1 MWTAAARAKALT
13 CWSETETMI
22 KKLYLGAA
30 MTALLAMNPT
40 VADMRSPTEARHVLS
55 LNDVEITALI
65 DDVSIITGYT
75 FVLHP
80 DVRRT
85 KVTVMSQTPM
95 TTQEVFQVFLST
107 LRVNGFAAVPA
118 GQGIY
123 RIVPEQTAVGEVRTT
138 TADENGFMTQ
148 VLSLE
153 NFSAIEA
160 AQMIKP
166 LVDPQG
172 QVVANARSNT
182 IVVVDYKSNMPRLQA
197 VVEGLDESTAT
208 SIESLQLINIPARE
222 MKEILDDLLGD
233 TAGQTSRGLIVT
245 ASNTGNAIVLKGNE
259 TVVARAVRVATE
271 LDQTDPVRDNL
282 RVIPLVNSDSVDI
295 VPILEKLAAT
305 MAAQQTP
312 REGAQTAATIA
323 HHEPTNSLVISAP
336 PDILVAMERVV
347 ESLDTRRAQVLVE
360 AIIVEISDDT
370 ARELGVQFLL
380 SGAGESSVP
389 FLSTNFSRSAPNLL
403 GLAGALATANSGG
416 TSSGSAGS
424 AVSTSLSN
432 SAVTSLLGL
441 SGISVGGGGRDG
453 DNLFGAILTA
463 VEADTNSRVLSKP
476 FNMTLDNGTS
486 QLVVGQEIPITTG
499 EVLGASNTN
508 PFRTVQREQ
517 VGIKLEVTPR
527 ISSDDTVRLDIYQE
541 VSSIFGSVNNASNE
555 LITNTREITTSVIAD
570 DQEIVVIGGLIEQT
584 DTEVSEKVPVLGDL
598 PVLGNLFRSKGTQLE
613 RTNLMVFIRP
623 TIIRNREEAR
633 DVTAR
638 NYRYIR
644 AEALLRDEDG
654 RDSSIDDFI
663 SGVLGALPPTE

>member
-1 MWTAAARAKALT
+1 
-13 CWSETETMI
+13 MI

-424 AVSTSLSN
+424 TVSTSLSN